1 MGVNIHVS
9 FMGVNIHVSF
19 QIKFKFIKLVAKK
32 SVGQNMNSIN
42 IRRPQL
48 NVLVTGCNLY
58 TRWGDL
64 IKF

>member
-1 MGVNIHVS
+1 MFR

-48 NVLVTGCNLY
+48 NVLVTGCNLHSM
-58 TRWGDL
+58 G
-64 IKF
+64 